1 MTPLVDIS
9 IEADAWE
16 QLGDLEALVERAVLA
31 AVKVSAV
38 KLHAGAEVS
47 LMLCDD
53 AAIRVLNRDWRK
65 IDKATNVL
73 SFPGAGQL
81 PRRLMLG
88 DIAIA
93 FETTA
98 AEALAEGKSIQNHF
112 THLVVHGFLHLL
124 GMDHETAAE
133 AEAME
138 AAERS
143 VLAELGLPDPYA
155 GTVPLEAED
164 WL

>member
-1 MTPLVDIS
+1 MTLSVDIS
-9 IEADAWE
+9 LEADAWE
-16 QLGDLEALVERAVLA
+16 QLGDLEALVEKAVLA

-38 KLHAGAEVS
+38 KLHSGAEVS
-47 LMLCDD
+47 VMLCDD

-73 SFPGAGQL
+73 SFPGTGKL
-81 PRRLMLG
+81 PRRMMLG

-133 AEAME
+133 AEGME